1 MVKVV
6 KSTVLEA
13 PVERVWEV
21 LRDFNGHDSWHPAVR
36 DSAIEQG
43 QSSDRI
49 GCVRRFHSAG
59 RRGAAASGCSR
70 CRTPDMAF
78 SYCLLDTPVP
88 LLNYVAHVAPRAGH
102 RRGRHVLAL
111 GEPVRHAGGPR
122 SGAAHDGRREH
133 LSGRVRCDPHPHGA
147 GRAMTSVETYPTL
160 AEAARAMGCPARS
173 LSRAAEN
180 GGDARGQRGHG
191 GPVRIVRTV
200 RTRACA
206 RFRVRGRNGDRWR
219 GP

>member
-49 GCVRRFHSAG
+49 GCVRRFHLQD
-59 RRGAAASGCSR
+59 GAELRERLLTLSDA
-70 CRTPDMAF
+70 DMAF

-88 LLNYVAHVAPRAGH
+88 LLNYVAHVRLAPVTDGDATFWHWESRFDTPAGREAELRTMVAENIYQGGFDAIRAHMG
-102 RRGRHVLAL
+102 L
-111 GEPVRHAGGPR
+111 
-122 SGAAHDGRREH
+122 DGR
-133 LSGRVRCDPHPHGA
+133 
-147 GRAMTSVETYPTL
+147 
-160 AEAARAMGCPARS
+160 
-173 LSRAAEN
+173 
-180 GGDARGQRGHG
+180 
-191 GPVRIVRTV
+191 
-200 RTRACA
+200 
-206 RFRVRGRNGDRWR
+206 
-219 GP
+219 